1 MDWMTVDL
9 PSRLN
14 WLLFCPH
21 GQLRLCWESV
31 KRVSYPLGTET
42 NQTAMPLC
50 DNGAVKTWY
59 KCANCD
65 EVWWLL
71 ETWWFEKRFG
81 GVEDGRYSLIIK
93 VILKFLLFCCLT
105 RCWLDVWCFCY
116 EVSWISRLFFY
127 STQILSF
134 RNILLATT
142 YSFEHGK
149 LMDLNPINYRSKT
162 KENKLKKHN
171 EDIV

>member
-1 MDWMTVDL
+1 MDWLTVDL

-42 NQTAMPLC
+42 NQTAMLSLS

-71 ETWWFEKRFG
+71 ENWWFQQRFG
-81 GVEDGRYSLIIK
+81 GVEDGRYPLIIK
-93 VILKFLLFCCLT
+93 VILKFLLFCCLA

-116 EVSWISRLFFY
+116 EVSWISRLFIRHKSSF
-127 STQILSF
+127 LSGIF
-134 RNILLATT
+134 FLLPPTA
-142 YSFEHGK
+142 SSMES
-149 LMDLNPINYRSKT
+149 LWSWIP
-162 KENKLKKHN
+162 
-171 EDIV
+171 

>member
-1 MDWMTVDL
+1 MDWLTVDL

-42 NQTAMPLC
+42 NQTAMLSLS

-71 ETWWFEKRFG
+71 RNWWFQQRFG
-81 GVEDGRYSLIIK
+81 GVEEGRYSLINK

-105 RCWLDVWCFCY
+105 RCWLDIWCFCY
-116 EVSWISRLFFY
+116 EVSWISRLFIRQKLHYCPEY
-127 STQILSF
+127 SSCYHLQL
-134 RNILLATT
+134 RAWKA
-142 YSFEHGK
+142 HGVESHK
-149 LMDLNPINYRSKT
+149 L
-162 KENKLKKHN
+162 
-171 EDIV
+171 